1 MASKAHQLIAG
12 LVVRKMRQK
21 GYQIISFDGNEAIIS
36 DISLRVPPIIKKHR
50 PDILGI
56 RILDKKICIGEAKT
70 SNDLYSKRTKEQI
83 KDYSNLILADQ
94 KEPCEL
100 IIGIPKSCENKLEM
114 LLKNLGIHGN
124 SNISYVWMPD
134 ELLPNEKDSI

>member
-12 LVVRKMRQK
+12 LVVRKIRQE

-36 DISLRVPPIIKKHR
+36 DISLKAPPIIKKHR

-56 RILDKKICIGEAKT
+56 RLLDKKICIGEAKT

-83 KDYSNLILADQ
+83 QDYSNLILDNT
-94 KEPCEL
+94 KGVCEL
-100 IIGIPKSCENKLEM
+100 IIGIPKSCENKLEI

-124 SNISYVWMPD
+124 LNVSYVWMPD
-134 ELLPNEKDSI
+134 ELLPNEENSI